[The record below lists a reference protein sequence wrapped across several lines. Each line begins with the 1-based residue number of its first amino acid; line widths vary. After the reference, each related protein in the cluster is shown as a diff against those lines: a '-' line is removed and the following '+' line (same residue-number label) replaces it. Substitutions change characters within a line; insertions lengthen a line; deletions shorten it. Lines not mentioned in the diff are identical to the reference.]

1 MFLDMTLKRNPQLIE
16 VAANLHSEG
25 KIYPNTYVLDVDA
38 IKSNV
43 EKLVKEAD
51 KHNIKLYM
59 MTKQIGRNP
68 DIAKIIQECG
78 IDKAVAVDAWE
89 AITLGR
95 AGIKLGNVGHL
106 VQIPTSMINEILS
119 YKPEVIT
126 VFTVEKAAQISYRAQ
141 KMRMTQDILLKVVGK
156 NDMIYEG
163 QTGGFKESELIEAA
177 KEINKLS
184 GVRIVGVTAFPCF
197 LYDQDKGT
205 IIKTENAN
213 TLVRSAERL
222 VDELGLS
229 INQINAP
236 SATTI
241 ASLPLLEDIGAT
253 HGEPG
258 HGLTGTTPLHAFK
271 NLDEKPAMVYVSEV
285 SHYFDGKAYTYG
297 GGFYRRSKMRKALIG
312 KSFTDMKDNIV
323 EAEEPSLE
331 AIDYYGA
338 LNINDKKVDVGDT
351 VIYAFR
357 TQIFVTRSEVALV
370 KGIQTGNP
378 EILGIYDSLGKKL
391 R

>member
-16 VAANLHSEG
+16 VAANLHREG

-241 ASLPLLEDIGAT
+241 ASLPLLENIGAT

-285 SHYFDGKAYTYG
+285 SHYFDGKVYTYG

-312 KSFTDMKDNIV
+312 KNFTDMKDNIV

-338 LNINDKKVDVGDT
+338 LNINNKKVDVGDT